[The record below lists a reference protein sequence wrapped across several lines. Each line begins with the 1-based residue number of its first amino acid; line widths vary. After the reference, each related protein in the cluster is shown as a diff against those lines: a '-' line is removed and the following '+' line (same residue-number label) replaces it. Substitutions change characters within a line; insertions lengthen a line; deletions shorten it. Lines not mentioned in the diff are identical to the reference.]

1 MATRNERINDVRD
14 MLDYLEATPDL
25 DLPFMGEFNLFPD
38 SGSISEVA
46 RLMAPF
52 TKESTDQLFILRRKF
67 GSVNLEANFY
77 HDTVCEKVVTGTRE
91 IEEQIT
97 PARTE
102 DIVEW
107 KCPDSLL
114 NPA

>member
-1 MATRNERINDVRD
+1 MDRTQRINDVRE
-14 MLDYLEATPDL
+14 MLNYLEATPDL
-25 DLPFMGEFNLFPD
+25 ELPWMRQFD
-38 SGSISEVA
+38 SYPNPEKIGEVA

-52 TKESTDQLFILRRKF
+52 TKETTGELFILRRNF
-67 GSVNLEANFY
+67 GSVNLEANFF
-77 HDTVCEKVVTGTRE
+77 HDKVCEKVVTGTEE
-91 IEEQIT
+91 IPERIT
-97 PARTE
+97 PAHTV

>member
-1 MATRNERINDVRD
+1 MDRTQKINDVRAL
-14 MLDYLEATPDL
+14 LDYLEATPDL
-25 DLPFMGEFNLFPD
+25 DLPVMGEFNLFPD

-52 TKESTDQLFILRRKF
+52 TKKSTAGLFILSRDF
-67 GSVNLEANFY
+67 GSTRIEANFY
-77 HDTVCEKVVTGTRE
+77 HDTVCEKVVTGTKE
-91 IEEQIT
+91 IPERII
-97 PARTE
+97 PAHTK